1 LIIDWRYAERGPADL
16 PLLAKTLV
24 DLHPDVLVAI
34 TTPATAAIK
43 SAAGGIPIVFA
54 YVGDPVAT
62 GFVASLAHPRGNLTA
77 QSIVA
82 SELSAKRLQLLKEL
96 IPASSTMAIMWNPTN
111 PAVVLQWQESQE
123 AAPRLGMRLV
133 SIEVHTA
140 ADIAAAFDSAQQQ

>member
-1 LIIDWRYAERGPADL
+1 ELSYVEGKNLIIDWRYAERGPADL

-34 TTPATAAIK
+34 TTPATAAVK

-62 GFVASLAHPRGNLTA
+62 GFVSSLAHPGGNLTG

-82 SELSAKRLQLLKEL
+82 SELSAKRLQLLKEV
-96 IPASSTMAIMWNPTN
+96 IPASSTMSSCGIRPIRPLSCSGMRRRR
-111 PAVVLQWQESQE
+111 
-123 AAPRLGMRLV
+123 RLRGWELRLV
-133 SIEVHTA
+133 SFEVHTA
-140 ADIAAAFDSAQQQ
+140 AD